1 MVRVFYWLK
10 RTGYETALTKVGFL
24 KLRFFPIEKEKI
36 PKRKAVLGYIGR
48 GMRICFNTCMAK
60 VLQSMD
66 LMKTGTYFRL
76 STNALIAKTIDRIM
90 KSKNTPPTK
99 IAKPHATESKD
110 NKIRNTIANKPKT
123 MKRIKNQGL
132 RTTSQFIKF
141 PL

>member
-1 MVRVFYWLK
+1 
-10 RTGYETALTKVGFL
+10 
-24 KLRFFPIEKEKI
+24 
-36 PKRKAVLGYIGR
+36 
-48 GMRICFNTCMAK
+48 MRICFNTCMAK

-66 LMKTGTYFRL
+66 LMKIGTYFRL

-123 MKRIKNQGL
+123 MKRIKLFFDLLICPGYDVDFVFSWLSLSSTNDMNL
-132 RTTSQFIKF
+132 SPIPHRT
-141 PL
+141 